1 MLAKVIYFSCQ
12 GHYLIY
18 IKNKGKA
25 YGPKLTHNVPD
36 KNEEGARALALLAP
50 SLVPR
55 PGCPLVVPQP
65 SSSSPGWCFLRGIR
79 PRCSAVVFGS
89 AEDAFWPRSPT
100 AHSRPT
106 PAQRGDAAPRP
117 VPCPHRAFARVVAA
131 RTAPPR
137 RQPHAEI
144 RKFEGDPRNQL
155 PGRGAQ
161 PAASLGGENG
171 MESEMWRADSNAAIF
186 PWIRPQEAERRLTS
200 RASPSDPLSKSG
212 VDIRIRK

>member
-1 MLAKVIYFSCQ
+1 M
-12 GHYLIY
+12 
-18 IKNKGKA
+18 
-25 YGPKLTHNVPD
+25 
-36 KNEEGARALALLAP
+36 ELLAP

-55 PGCPLVVPQP
+55 PGCPLVVPQ
-65 SSSSPGWCFLRGIR
+65 SSSCSPGWCFLRGIR

-89 AEDAFWPRSPT
+89 TAEDAFRPRSPT

-144 RKFEGDPRNQL
+144 RKFEGDPRNHL

-171 MESEMWRADSNAAIF
+171 IECALWRAGSNAAIF
-186 PWIRPQEAERRLTS
+186 PWIRPQEAEQRLTS
-200 RASPSDPLSKSG
+200 RAVCGLGTIPP
-212 VDIRIRK
+212 RKKIEN